1 MPLKAPQSSR
11 MTLSEPTEAQ
21 PASPPSG
28 RTSDTIAA
36 PAVDTVSQEAST
48 EPKKDHVKSE
58 ASGAEVQ
65 TTGAKTWVIMIS
77 VLMATF
83 LVALDRSII
92 STVCGLVQYS
102 SGAIRHCV
110 VREAEKG

>member
-1 MPLKAPQSSR
+1 
-11 MTLSEPTEAQ
+11 MTLSEPKKAR

-28 RTSDTIAA
+28 RTSDTV
-36 PAVDTVSQEAST
+36 AVPVADTASQEAST
-48 EPKKDHVKSE
+48 EPNKDHVKSE
-58 ASGAEVQ
+58 ASGAEAE

-102 SGAIRHCV
+102 SGAIQHCV
-110 VREAEKG
+110 FLHHKRGRKGQKHS